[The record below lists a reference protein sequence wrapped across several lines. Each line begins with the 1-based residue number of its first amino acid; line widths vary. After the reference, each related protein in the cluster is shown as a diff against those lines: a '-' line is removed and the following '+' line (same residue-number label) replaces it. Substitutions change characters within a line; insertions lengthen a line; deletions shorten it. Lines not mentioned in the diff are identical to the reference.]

1 MKDEDDEDRGTGLT
15 LLPCKKRGRLLLL
28 GPELDKK
35 VQLYLRRVRDAG
47 GVVNARIAVAAAK
60 GVIKRFDKF
69 KLAEY
74 GGPIE
79 LNVAWANALLEHIG
93 YVKRK
98 ATTAKSKY
106 EVEKFKELKRA
117 FLNDV
122 KITVEMEDIPAEL
135 ILNWGQTGIRIV
147 HSSNWTMEV
156 EGARRVEII
165 GVSDKQQITTIFCGL
180 LTGEFYHFKSFIGAR
195 LPDVTTDFSFLRTW
209 TSHTHLIIGP
219 IRGVSG

>member
-1 MKDEDDEDRGTGLT
+1 MFYILFYYFRYTAKERAQIGKYAHLHGITATAKHFSRKMGVTVSKPTVQSILKSYVVGVRGKRALEDEDDEDRGTGLT
-15 LLPCKKRGRLLLL
+15 VLPCKKRGRPLLL

-47 GVVNARIAVAAAK
+47 GVVTARIAVAAAK

-79 LNVAWANALLEHIG
+79 LNVAWAYALLERMG
-93 YVKRK
+93 FVKRK

-106 EVEKFKELKRA
+106 EVEKFKELKCA

-122 KITVEMEDIPAEL
+122 KITVEMEDIPAKL
-135 ILNWGQTGIRIV
+135 ILNWDQTGIRI
-147 HSSNWTMEV
+147 
-156 EGARRVEII
+156 IP
-165 GVSDKQQITTIFCGL
+165 
-180 LTGEFYHFKSFIGAR
+180 Y
-195 LPDVTTDFSFLRTW
+195 
-209 TSHTHLIIGP
+209 
-219 IRGVSG
+219 